1 MEAQAEFLAVHP
13 VLAVKDV
20 TASIGFY
27 VHNLGFTL
35 AFADSA
41 NDPKYAGIRRGNVE
55 IHLQW
60 HDASEWQ
67 YNIDRPMLRFVISDT
82 QKLYDEYKG
91 KGVFHKNTQLR
102 ETAWGTKEFAF
113 YDLDKNGLT
122 FYEDLNDTSQRKS
135 N

>member
-1 MEAQAEFLAVHP
+1 MKSTEQFLSVHP

-20 TASIGFY
+20 LASIGFY

-35 AFADSA
+35 AFADDA
-41 NDPKYAGIRRGNVE
+41 KDPKYAGIRRGNVE

-60 HDASEWQ
+60 HDASEWEHTV
-67 YNIDRPMLRFVISDT
+67 DRPMLRFLVSNTAD
-82 QKLYDEYKG
+82 LFEEYKN
-91 KGVFHKNTQLR
+91 KGMFHAQTSLK

-122 FYEDLNDTSQRKS
+122 FYEDV
-135 N
+135 